1 MNQTQNQTKLNLMK
15 RSQFLRSKLIMLTL
29 VLVLAS
35 SNAFATD
42 GYFGAGYGTKSNGM
56 AGAGIALYQNSLF
69 GANNPGALVFLGD
82 KYGISLAAFNPIRSY
97 DITGNPSGY
106 PNTFGL
112 APGKVESES
121 NLFIMPALA
130 ANWMLNDESAFNIS
144 LFGNGGMNT
153 DYQTATFHGSNPT
166 GVNLMQMFGAFTY
179 SRKISENWSVG
190 LSAIAAWQSFEA
202 QGLEA
207 FGGFSMDGTKLTNN
221 DASTAFG
228 FGAKIGIYGIITED
242 LTFGATYQSKISMG
256 EFDEYAGLFAENGDF
271 DVPATWT
278 AGIAYEFVPEKLVLA
293 LDFKQI
299 FYSKVASIANPMMG
313 AAGPNF
319 PMGTATGAGFGWE
332 DMTIIKAG
340 VEYSVSDDWTLRAGY
355 SHGTNPV
362 QESEV
367 MFNIL
372 APGVIDDHITFGFS
386 KKMGKNELIFAV
398 VHALENTVTGPNPME
413 APDQQTI
420 GLNMSQ
426 WIFEIGFTF

>member
-1 MNQTQNQTKLNLMK
+1 MK
-15 RSQFLRSKLIMLTL
+15 RKQIFRSKLVVATL
-29 VLVLAS
+29 VLALAS
-35 SNAFATD
+35 SSVFATD
-42 GYFGAGYGTKSNGM
+42 GYFGAGFGTKSNGM

-69 GANNPGALVFLGD
+69 GANNPGALVFLGN
-82 KYGISLAAFNPIRSY
+82 KYGVSIAVFNPIRSY
-97 DITGNPSGY
+97 EITGNPSMYEG
-106 PNTFGL
+106 TFGL
-112 APGKVESES
+112 TPGKVESES
-121 NLFIMPALA
+121 NIFIMPALS
-130 ANWMLNDESAFNIS
+130 ANWMLDDQSAFNIS

-153 DYQTATFHGSNPT
+153 DYPTATFHGTSPT

-179 SRKISENWSVG
+179 SRKISDNWSVG

-202 QGLEA
+202 QGLQA
-207 FGGFSMDGTKLTNN
+207 FGGFSMDAANLTNN

-228 FGAKIGIYGIITED
+228 LGAKIGIYGVVAEG

-256 EFDEYAGLFAENGDF
+256 EFDEYKGLFAENGDF

-278 AGIAYEFVPEKLVLA
+278 AGLAYEFVPEKLVLA
-293 LDFKQI
+293 LDIKQI
-299 FYSKVASIANPMMG
+299 FYSKVASIANTMMS
-313 AAGPNF
+313 ATGPNF
-319 PMGTATGAGFGWE
+319 PLGTETGAGFGWE

-340 VEYSVSDDWTLRAGY
+340 VEYSVNDDWTLRTGY

-386 KKMGKNELIFAV
+386 KKMGKNELNFAV
-398 VHALENTVTGPNPME
+398 VRALENTVTGPNPME
-413 APDQQTI
+413 APNQQTI